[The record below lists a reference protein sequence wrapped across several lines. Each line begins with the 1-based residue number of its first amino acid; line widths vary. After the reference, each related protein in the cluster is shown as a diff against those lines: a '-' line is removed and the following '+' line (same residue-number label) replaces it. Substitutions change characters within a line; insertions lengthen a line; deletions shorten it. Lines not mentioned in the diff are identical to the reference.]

1 MPTPAADVLPRLN
14 AEFLEAHP
22 VLSHGPAELL
32 LPERVLQFGEGGF
45 LRGFVDWMIH
55 GMNRKG
61 LFNGRVVV
69 VQPIAQGQVARLN
82 QQAGAYTLLM
92 RGVENG
98 QVVERQELITSIS
111 RGINPYTN
119 FNDYLKCAH
128 NPDLRF
134 IVSNT
139 TEAGIS
145 YSPDDKPTD
154 QPPAS
159 YPAKLTL
166 LLMERYKA
174 FNGDAAKGFIL
185 LPCEL
190 IDRNGD
196 NLKRIVLQVAKDW
209 NLDATFVEW
218 IETANVFT
226 NTLVDRIVTGYPRG
240 EVEAL
245 WAKAGYR
252 DDLFDSS
259 EVFHLWVIEGP
270 ASIADELPLAKAG
283 FNVVISDN
291 MKPYRDRKVG
301 ILNGAHTAT
310 VPIAFLAGHEFVG
323 DFMADALVCGFM
335 RNAIANE
342 VIPTLTLP
350 KDELEL
356 FAAAVYERFSN
367 PFIHHALLSITLNS
381 VSKYKARV
389 LPSLRKYLNQ
399 QEQLPTHL
407 TFALAALIV
416 FYRGTVIKDGVLI
429 GHRNGQEYP
438 IKDSQPILEKFAALW
453 SNFDHSDGSSTAVRA
468 LTDEVLQQ
476 SDWWGKDLRNISGLS
491 SAVARYTT
499 AILTQGPRA
508 AIANLF

>member
-1 MPTPAADVLPRLN
+1 MPTPSADALPRLS

-22 VLSHGPAELL
+22 VLSNGPAELL
-32 LPERVLQFGEGGF
+32 LPERVLQFGEGAF
-45 LRGFVDWMIH
+45 LRGFVDWMIN

-61 LFNGRVVV
+61 FFNGRVVV
-69 VQPIAQGQVARLN
+69 VQPIAQGQVAKLN

-92 RGVENG
+92 RGIEDG
-98 QVVERQELITSIS
+98 KVVERQELITSIS
-111 RGINPYTN
+111 RGINPYAN
-119 FNDYLKCAH
+119 FQDFLQCAH

-145 YSPDDKPTD
+145 YSPDDKQTD

-166 LLMERYKA
+166 LLLERYKA
-174 FNGDAAKGFIL
+174 FNGDVTKGFIL

-196 NLKRIVLQVAKDW
+196 NLKRIVLQTAKEW
-209 NLDATFVEW
+209 KLDDAFQLW
-218 IETANVFT
+218 IESANVFT
-226 NTLVDRIVTGYPRG
+226 NTLVDRIVTGYPRN
-240 EVEAL
+240 EVETL
-245 WAKAGYR
+245 WANAGYR

-270 ASIADELPLAKAG
+270 ASLADELPLAKAG

-301 ILNGAHTAT
+301 TST
-310 VPIAFLAGHEFVG
+310 VPVAFLAGHEFVG
-323 DFMADALVCGFM
+323 DFMADPLVSGFM
-335 RNAIANE
+335 RRAIADE

-350 KDELEL
+350 KDELEI

-389 LPSLRKYLNQ
+389 LPSLRKYLNL
-399 QEQLPTHL
+399 QEHLPTHL
-407 TFALAALIV
+407 TFALASLIV
-416 FYRGTVIKDGVLI
+416 FYRGTEIKDGTLI
-429 GHRNGQEYP
+429 GYRNGKEYP

-453 SNFDHSDGSSTAVRA
+453 SAFDHSDGSSAAVRV
-468 LTDEVLQQ
+468 LTDEVLSQAE
-476 SDWWGKDLRNISGLS
+476 WWGKDLRNISGLS

-508 AIANLF
+508 AIANL

>member
-1 MPTPAADVLPRLN
+1 MPTPATEVLLRLN
-14 AEFLEAHP
+14 AEFLAAHP
-22 VLSHGPAELL
+22 VLSNEPAERL

-98 QVVERQELITSIS
+98 KVVERQELITSIS

-119 FNDYLKCAH
+119 FDDYLKCAH

-139 TEAGIS
+139 TEAGIC
-145 YSPDDKPTD
+145 YNPEDKLAD

-159 YPAKLTL
+159 FPAKLTQL
-166 LLMERYKA
+166 LLERYKA
-174 FNGDAAKGFIL
+174 FSGDPTKGFIL

-190 IDRNGD
+190 IDHNGD
-196 NLKRIVLQVAKDW
+196 NLKRMVLQIAKDW
-209 NLDATFVEW
+209 KLGDAFIEW

-226 NTLVDRIVTGYPRG
+226 NTLVDRIVTGYPRS
-240 EVEAL
+240 EVDAL
-245 WAKAGYR
+245 WAAQHYR

-259 EVFHLWVIEGP
+259 EIFHLWVIEGP
-270 ASIADELPLAKAG
+270 ASIAEELPLTKAG
-283 FNVVISDN
+283 FNVILSDN
-291 MKPYRDRKVG
+291 IKPYRDRKVG
-301 ILNGAHTAT
+301 ILNGAHTST

-323 DFMADALVCGFM
+323 DFMADSLVSGYM
-335 RNAIANE
+335 RHAIANE

-350 KDELEL
+350 TDELEL
-356 FAAAVYERFSN
+356 FAEAVYERFSN
-367 PFIHHALLSITLNS
+367 PFIHHSLLSITLNS

-389 LPSLRKYLNQ
+389 LPSLRKYLNL

-416 FYRGTVIKDGVLI
+416 FYRGTVIKDGILI
-429 GHRNGQEYP
+429 GHRNGKEYP
-438 IKDSQPILEKFAALW
+438 IQDSLPILEKFAALW
-453 SNFDHSDGSSTAVRA
+453 SIFDHSDGSSTAVRA

-476 SDWWGKDLRNISGLS
+476 ADWWGKDLRNISGLS
-491 SAVARYTT
+491 SSVARYTT
-499 AILTQGPRA
+499 AILTQGPRTA
-508 AIANLF
+508 LANLF